1 MIGYLV
7 LLIFLLVYTP
17 SSTSLI
23 VSNNNNR
30 IRAISFDVTGTLIT
44 TRQPVIQSYHDAL
57 LWSKFPNPP
66 SIDEMKMAFKTAF
79 KERCLE
85 SPCFGGSGHTPSDG
99 LHRIEDGRYWWR
111 ETVKRVLLHS
121 GRTTY
126 SEEDFERYF
135 RRVYQHFGSPMG
147 YFVLDDAQAFLEKV
161 HSSKK
166 ETDAGDAQSGL
177 LLGIT
182 SNTPTRHMESIL
194 PMLGIHDQFHWF
206 TCSEDV
212 GYEKPSHQIFD
223 ATYQAAKYWIP
234 DLQPH
239 QILHVGDSFACD
251 YCGAKA
257 YGFQALLLD
266 RRDNPNIIVYQDW
279 IDAPDYI
286 GKSEEDLAC
295 NTITNLH
302 QVLDWLDSRQN

>member
-1 MIGYLV
+1 M
-7 LLIFLLVYTP
+7 
-17 SSTSLI
+17 
-23 VSNNNNR
+23 
-30 IRAISFDVTGTLIT
+30 
-44 TRQPVIQSYHDAL
+44 QSYHEAL

-66 SIDEMKMAFKTAF
+66 SIDEMKLAFKIAY

-85 SPCFGGSGHTPSDG
+85 SPCFGSGHTPDG
-99 LHRIEDGRYWWR
+99 VHRTDDGRNWWR
-111 ETVKRVLLHS
+111 ETVKRVLIYS
-121 GRTTY
+121 GRTIF

-135 RRVYQHFGSPMG
+135 RRIYQHFGSSMG
-147 YFVLDDAQAFLEKV
+147 YIILDDAQAFLDEL
-161 HSSKK
+161 HSWSRK
-166 ETDAGDAQSGL
+166 EMTNKDDDDGDSDATSL

-223 ATYQAAKYWIP
+223 ATYQAAKHWIP

-239 QILHVGDSFACD
+239 QVLHIGDSFACD

-266 RRDNPNIIVYQDW
+266 RSEYPNIVAYQDW

-286 GKSEEDLAC
+286 GKCEDDLAF

-302 QVLDWLDSRQN
+302 QVLDWLDSRNN